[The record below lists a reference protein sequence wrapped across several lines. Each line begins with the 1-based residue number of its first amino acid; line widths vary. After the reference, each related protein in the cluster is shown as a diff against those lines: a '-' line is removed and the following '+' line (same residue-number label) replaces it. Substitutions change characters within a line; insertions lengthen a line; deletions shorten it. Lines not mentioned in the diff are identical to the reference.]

1 LFRGF
6 IWERSRAAGLG
17 PVLVVGVNAVAFA
30 ALHLP
35 TALNDQD
42 PANELVHDLCLGLVM
57 CLVRLWSG
65 NVTLAGLLHTA
76 WDISGGF

>member
-1 LFRGF
+1 V
-6 IWERSRAAGLG
+6 I
-17 PVLVVGVNAVAFA
+17 VNAVSFA

-35 TALNDQD
+35 AALNDQD
-42 PANELVHDLCLGLVM
+42 PVNELLHDLCLGLAL

-65 NVTLAGLLHTA
+65 NVTLAVLLHAA